1 MTVATGAA
9 VLYRG
14 PGIVDKMQKEIDGIK
29 QRATEPPGTQY
40 ALTAKTS
47 GHYPNV
53 RGGTTYLNA
62 GDVWKYGE
70 TTSSDR
76 YSDKYLRSMGLN
88 FSPQFFGNQMEIK
101 VQEKVMIYGYFFGN
115 GSLPPGNSIFR

>member
-1 MTVATGAA
+1 MAVVTGVAI
-9 VLYRG
+9 LYYG

-29 QRATEPPGTQY
+29 LRAAGPMGVQY

-47 GHYPNV
+47 GYYPNV
-53 RGGTTYLNA
+53 RGGTKYLNA

-76 YSDKYLRSMGLN
+76 YSDKYLRTMGLN
-88 FSPQFFGNQMEIK
+88 FVPQFPGNQMEIK
-101 VQEKVMIYGYFFGN
+101 IQEKVMIYGYFFST